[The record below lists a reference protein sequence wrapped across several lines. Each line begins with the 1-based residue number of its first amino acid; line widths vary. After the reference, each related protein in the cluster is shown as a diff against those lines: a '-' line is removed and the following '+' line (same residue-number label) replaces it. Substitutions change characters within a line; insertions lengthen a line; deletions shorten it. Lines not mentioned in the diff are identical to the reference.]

1 MPLKK
6 QRYAVSAVGLMLALA
21 APQLGAQRGPAPD
34 ANTPRIL
41 IATFRSVSEPALGVQ
56 AADALRSRVTTEVP
70 VKQLWAL
77 SKNDINNTL
86 TASGYKADSALSA
99 VDLKELAKLVRA
111 DEIVEGVVTRTPAGV
126 KVDARLMLSRDI
138 TLAQPLPPVE
148 AKNPGDAA
156 KLLEKSLGEA
166 RKQLADNKACENFI
180 RDKAYD
186 KAIAAAK
193 AGIAKYPQ
201 ATLARLCWA
210 SALQESGANPDSV
223 LKVTQ
228 EVLAIDPR
236 SVLALRVGYG
246 AMQTK
251 NDQEGQ
257 VQALLKLYTLDPGNQ
272 TLLQSVIAEL
282 AKLGQPEKALPIID
296 TVLVQNPGD
305 PQLLRQKYAL
315 LYRAQQWKNVL
326 ATGAELEKADTSA
339 ADANFFSRLADAAQK
354 DSQPQVAAQIASRA
368 VAKFPKDALLYLA
381 QAGALEKTGQLQQ
394 AAEAL
399 NRGLAIDPKLSN
411 GNLLLARIQGSMN
424 QPDAEVATARKAV
437 AAGEDPKMWGAMLL
451 SPTQVLYKA
460 ASESKK
466 PEDYQKVLTLA
477 QLSDSLSQSPTA
489 KFFKGIA
496 AFQIG
501 YDAVQNAQKSKSCA
515 LSKTAQDMF
524 IIVQTDMPAGGA
536 IDKATAAQ
544 LLTYTG
550 QLAPSADKMA
560 KAYCK

>member
-1 MPLKK
+1 
-6 QRYAVSAVGLMLALA
+6 MLALVA
-21 APQLGAQRGPAPD
+21 APQLSAQRGPAPD

-41 IATFRSVSEPALGVQ
+41 IATFRSASEPALGVQ

-111 DEIVEGVVTRTPAGV
+111 DEIVEGIVTRTPAGV
-126 KVDARLMLSRDI
+126 KVEARLMLSRDI
-138 TLAQPLPPVE
+138 TLAQPLPAVE

-193 AGIAKYPQ
+193 AGIVKYSQ
-201 ATLARLCWA
+201 STLARLCWA

-236 SVLALRVGYG
+236 STLALRVGY
-246 AMQTK
+246 AALQAK

-272 TLLQSVIAEL
+272 SLLQSVIAEL

-296 TVLVQNPGD
+296 TVLIQNPGD

-339 ADANFFSRLADAAQK
+339 ADNNFFSRLADAAQK
-354 DSQPQVAAQIASRA
+354 DSQPQLAAQIASRA
-368 VAKFPKDALLYLA
+368 VAKFPKSADLYLL
-381 QAGALEKTGQLQQ
+381 QAGALEKSGQLQQ
-394 AAEAL
+394 AADAL
-399 NRGLAIDPKLSN
+399 NRGLAIDPKLEH
-411 GNLLLARIQGSMN
+411 GYLLLARIQGSMN
-424 QPDAEVATARKAV
+424 QTDAATATARKAV
-437 AAGEDPKMWGAMLL
+437 AAGEDPKIWGAMLL

-466 PEDYQKVLTLA
+466 PEDYQKVLSLA

-524 IIVQTDMPAGGA
+524 VIVQTDMPAGGQ